1 MPDCDKKSPLWK
13 VFRGCGHSFHIE
25 CTLPDL
31 SVCRICESTLH
42 TKLETLGHTANE
54 AVSSNTDS
62 TPRDHDQDED
72 TSDDDQSDDD
82 DNDMCEDQ
90 PENNDANDRITT
102 LLERISL
109 WKMPDAPHQ

>member
-1 MPDCDKKSPLWK
+1 M

-42 TKLETLGHTANE
+42 TKLETLGHTTNE

-62 TPRDHDQDED
+62 TPRDHDQDDQDED

-82 DNDMCEDQ
+82 DMCEDQ
-90 PENNDANDRITT
+90 SENNDANDRITT